1 MAWTFNIFTGRLDQT
16 DKKTIEQ
23 TIQTSTTINQIIEGQ
38 NFNIPG
44 PFSNDSAAASGG
56 VGVGD
61 FYFNSSGNMFVR
73 QS

>member
-23 TIQTSTTINQIIEGQ
+23 TIDNSTTITQIIEGQ

-44 PFSNDSAAASGG
+44 PYSNDTNAGNAG
-56 VGVGD
+56 VGIGD
-61 FYFNSSGNMFVR
+61 MYYNSSGNVFIR
-73 QS
+73 QG

>member
-16 DKKTIEQ
+16 DKNTIEQ
-23 TIQTSTTINQIIEGQ
+23 TIQTSTTITQIIEGQ

-44 PFSNDSAAASGG
+44 PFSNDSAAASAG

-61 FYFNSSGNMFVR
+61 FYFNSSGNVFVR

>member
-1 MAWTFNIFTGRLDQT
+1 MSWTFNIFTGRLDQT

-23 TIQTSTTINQIIEGQ
+23 TIDNSTTITQIIEGQ

-44 PFSNDSAAASGG
+44 PFSNDSAAAAGG